1 MFFTDEPL
9 QLKKGRQTAL
19 RALPYVA
26 PERRFASDFD
36 IMSFAP
42 GSGVVCDTETFWNY
56 GLIAFKHLDSQT
68 YFYEEY
74 PFNIERLNYILF
86 KFRII
91 GFNFKPYDLPL
102 IAQASRGA
110 SISQLKELSDSII
123 LRGEQVKA
131 PFLPINNID
140 LIEVAPLQGSLKLYA
155 ARLHAPTIQE
165 LPVDPHSELT
175 EQEKIDV
182 RNYCFNDLDCTE
194 LLFNELKPQI
204 ILREQLGAEYG
215 QDLRSKSDAQIAEAV
230 LNSELKRINGR
241 WPTKGEPEEGYSF
254 RYQVPTWLRFQ
265 TEPLQRA
272 LAAIEGATFRLQPNG
287 SPALPAEIE
296 ALSIAMGSS
305 IYRLGIGGLHST
317 EKSAAHL
324 PAEGE
329 RLLDRDVASYY
340 PFIILNLGLYP
351 KHLGPSF
358 LKVYRTIVERRLEA
372 KRQGNKTVSETLKIV
387 INGSF
392 GKLGQPFSTLYSP
405 DLLIQVTVT
414 GQLALLML
422 IEAFEHVGISVV
434 SGNTDGIVF
443 RCRKEQ
449 EPLAAQIVE
458 WWQRETGFETEETEY
473 KATFSRDVNNYI
485 AVKLDG
491 SVKHK
496 GVYSE
501 RGSALNSKLSK
512 NPETL
517 ILADAVSAFLTKGTP
532 VAETIRNC
540 RDIKRFLAV
549 RNVKGGAHK
558 GGIYLGKV
566 VRWYYA
572 EGERGAIEYVLT
584 GNKVPKS
591 DGAKPLMQ
599 LGEFPSDI
607 DYAWYE
613 REATE
618 MLYDLGYFQRAKQLT
633 FF

>member
-1 MFFTDEPL
+1 MFFADEPL

-19 RALPYVA
+19 LPIPYEP
-26 PERRFASDFD
+26 PERRFASDHS

-42 GSGVVCDTETFWNY
+42 GDDVVCDTETFWNY
-56 GLIAFKHLDSQT
+56 GLIAFKHLGSQA

-91 GFNFKPYDLPL
+91 GFNFKPYDLHIIRAAL
-102 IAQASRGA
+102 RGD
-110 SISQLKELSDSII
+110 SLESLKTLSDDII
-123 LRGEQVKA
+123 LRGEYRKPAFV
-131 PFLPINNID
+131 PINNID

-155 ARLHAPTIQE
+155 ARLHCQTLQE
-165 LPVDPHSELT
+165 MPVDPHSELT
-175 EQEKIDV
+175 EQEKINT

-194 LLFNELKPQI
+194 LLFNELKEQI
-204 ILREQLGAEYG
+204 KLREQLGAEYG
-215 QDLRSKSDAQIAEAV
+215 QDLRSKSDAQIAETV

-241 WPTKGEPEEGYSF
+241 WPTKGEPQDGYTF
-254 RYQVPTWLRFQ
+254 RYQVPPWLRFQ

-272 LAAIEGATFRLQPNG
+272 LAAIEAATFRLLPNG

-296 ALSIAMGSS
+296 ALHIALGLSV
-305 IYRLGIGGLHST
+305 YRLGIGGLHST
-317 EKSAAHL
+317 EKSAAHM
-324 PAEGE
+324 PAAGE

-422 IEAFEHVGISVV
+422 IEAFEHVGIPVV

-491 SVKHK
+491 SIKHK

-517 ILADAVSAFLTKGTP
+517 ILSDAVSAFLTKGTP
-532 VAETIRNC
+532 VAETIANC
-540 RDIKRFLAV
+540 KDIRRFLAV
-549 RNVKGGAHK
+549 RNVKGGACK
-558 GGIYLGKV
+558 DGFYFGKV

-572 EGERGAIEYVLT
+572 KGERGAITYVMN
-584 GNKVPKS
+584 GNMVPKTE
-591 DGAKPLMQ
+591 GAKPLMQ
-599 LGEFPSDI
+599 LGPFPNDI
-607 DYAWYE
+607 DYEWYE
-613 REATE
+613 KKATE
-618 MLYDLGYFQRAKQLT
+618 ILYDLGYFQRAKQLT